1 MMADHARDRAARVVR
16 NPWKAET
23 WNVTEQ
29 FAVVIGDPVR
39 AKRLKAEAGAAR

>member
-1 MMADHARDRAARVVR
+1 V

-29 FAVVIGDPVR
+29 GNIVRTDRARADKLAAAAGTKVGGLKPKPV
-39 AKRLKAEAGAAR
+39 KA